1 MTFEEFFKTV
11 YYTEKKIVIPL
22 LGIRLDKVD
31 FIIKGKLN
39 LEEIKSKIMNLYD
52 KNHKKLNKD

>member
-11 YYTEKKIVIPL
+11 YYTEKKIAIPL

-31 FIIKGKLN
+31 FMVKGKLN
-39 LEEIKSKIMNLYD
+39 LEEVKSKIMNLYD
-52 KNHKKLNKD
+52 KNREKLNKS